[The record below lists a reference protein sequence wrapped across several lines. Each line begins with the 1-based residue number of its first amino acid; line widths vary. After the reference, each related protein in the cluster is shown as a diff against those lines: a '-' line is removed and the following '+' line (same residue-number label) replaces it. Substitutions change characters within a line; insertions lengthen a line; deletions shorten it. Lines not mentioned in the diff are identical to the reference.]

1 MKNKSIIY
9 RICKEKIRQKVA
21 AARKDTHCTHLF
33 FPWLL
38 SGWAR
43 KVKKNRSQ
51 LGSSC
56 HPLRSKIIIMFGTTD
71 QEKKHISHLQS
82 ATLRLLKCFYIRIA
96 RLPTWLWINCF
107 FNCWMV
113 TFILEHHMFACCA
126 IPPQNNITI
135 FGCFILN
142 QISP

>member
-1 MKNKSIIY
+1 MKNKYIIY

-21 AARKDTHCTHLF
+21 ARKDAHCTHLF

-71 QEKKHISHLQS
+71 QEKTHLATSVSHSQTLKVCLYPDRQ
-82 ATLRLLKCFYIRIA
+82 ATNLAMDHFL
-96 RLPTWLWINCF
+96 
-107 FNCWMV
+107 NCWMV

-126 IPPQNNITI
+126 IPPQNDITI
-135 FGCFILN
+135 FGCLILN